1 MIKITRDKGGERVF
15 SLFGS
20 GAGRDDQVT
29 AVSRQAFCDGFAEA
43 FENSVSE
50 RKLQLLAHLEDLEP
64 DEGVRLVIAGLQDLS
79 RPVRQRSK
87 DILRLLARRVTV
99 TEGDPT
105 DLCREKTVM
114 SEAFARTLYDEMQ
127 KTISLDELR
136 EYLTVLLEINGRGP
150 CFAWAFFLNNTVP
163 HNVLID
169 ILRRFPDVLKLRF
182 VYPYLFSEVSGRRR
196 HAPSIRLLIR
206 DVTDKDAA
214 TAFIRRLLTLPSPC
228 LSEVLGRTGSLL
240 YDFVDRLDLAGEA
253 IRLGLSSVRE
263 EAVYDGALFAGA
275 FGRVSRLYPF
285 LSADQ
290 PESLRLGILDVI
302 ARSAAEGDG
311 NIQNALIQL
320 LDDPMEAVALKAFS
334 TLVALEAP
342 DLVSLACGL
351 IDARPALRLRLY
363 KCLSAMNGDALIRV
377 LDRLP
382 ETQAPDARRT
392 LARVLVRKNPE
403 KIEVLFGYYRTDPD
417 EDIRQAAEALF
428 EQVDAIR
435 RKERK
440 ALLRELS
447 PAPPAQARLAGQG
460 TPARMDKLLKQI
472 ADHQGEKKLDL
483 RGEVFSG
490 LDLTGI
496 RMAHLDLRDAVF
508 INCDLSSAQ
517 ISACLFR
524 GAALVNLAMN
534 HVLMDGCDFEHAVLD
549 RVEAGSSRLDRCLF
563 HGTVFSETRLD
574 FSEIQNS
581 YFTGAAFVKCD
592 FSRSDLS
599 LCSFTGARMGLSDFS
614 YCPVFRTDFDQAR
627 ATLCTFT
634 GTCFAQALLS
644 DQTNLDERSEAWD
657 ELNMPPLFFEKKL
670 LDTRWMNIQILT
682 HEMDRQREVFIRHN
696 EQARERAL
704 DAFRAE
710 QADLFELVPLL
721 IHLTQRILPIEKK
734 SEDSYLT
741 ENMMLKNASS
751 GISNYTP
758 SPKTVRLA
766 RKYLRVDK
774 LLLLPGKECHIEAL
788 FTIGSVGTIA
798 QSAESDLDYWVC
810 VDRNR
815 MGPDAVELLK
825 LKLESIERWARQRF
839 GTELHFFVVDPES
852 VREGR
857 FGGSDF
863 ESSGSAQGMIL
874 KEEFYRTMIL
884 VAGKIP
890 FWNVLPAWTDNRYYT
905 LLYNIACRFHDDYL
919 DLGNVGAIP
928 AGEYFGASMWQL
940 FKSLTS
946 PYKSVMKMALLEK
959 YIEEGK
965 KGLLLCNLLK
975 RRWATGK
982 RHVLRQDPYLLLFDE
997 ITDFYRQK
1005 GQDDIARLVKLCF
1018 FLKLAVRSEKQLEQS
1033 VFTMRRRMVEECMAR
1048 YGWDRSRLYDLGHF
1062 DEWTYD
1068 KVLELSGRINAFM
1081 IETYQRLSVTLNH
1094 SPAMDTMITAQDL
1107 TILGRKMFVQFSDH
1121 PFKVK
1126 TLPHVARGRN
1136 LFKQLFLYYR
1146 KTPRTEPVWD
1156 VFPYYD
1162 KKAMA
1167 LGNDWAV
1174 LRDVTHIE
1182 EVAAWV
1188 VHNGI
1193 YQSGTRF
1200 TILPNPSSVSA
1211 QDFQDLLKDMNAFF
1225 VFGEGDA
1232 IPPTRYLETFTMAR
1246 LFIVANFTLERKSDR
1261 LLAFTAV
1268 YMTSWGEMFCRS
1280 YAIPSG
1286 LATPAEAVDWIE
1298 KDLGLSCRNIPL
1310 GGHMPRLSRK
1320 PGMELM

>member
-1 MIKITRDKGGERVF
+1 
-15 SLFGS
+15 
-20 GAGRDDQVT
+20 
-29 AVSRQAFCDGFAEA
+29 
-43 FENSVSE
+43 
-50 RKLQLLAHLEDLEP
+50 
-64 DEGVRLVIAGLQDLS
+64 
-79 RPVRQRSK
+79 
-87 DILRLLARRVTV
+87 
-99 TEGDPT
+99 
-105 DLCREKTVM
+105 M
-114 SEAFARTLYDEMQ
+114 SEAFARTLYGEMQ

-150 CFAWAFFLNNTVP
+150 SFAWAFFLNNTVP

-169 ILRRFPDVLKLRF
+169 ILRRFPDALKLRF

-196 HAPSIRLLIR
+196 HAPSIRLLIK
-206 DVTDKDAA
+206 DISDKDAA
-214 TAFIRRLLTLPSPC
+214 MAFIRRLLAIPSPC
-228 LSEVLGRTGSLL
+228 LSSVLGRTGRLL
-240 YDFVDRLDLAGEA
+240 YDFVERLDLAGEA
-253 IRLGLSSVRE
+253 IRRGLSSTRP
-263 EAVYDGALFAGA
+263 EAILDGALFAGA
-275 FGRVSRLYPF
+275 FGRISRLYPFLAF

-311 NIQNALIQL
+311 QVQNALTVL
-320 LDDPMEAVALKAFS
+320 LGDDLESVTLKTFS
-334 TLVALEAP
+334 TLIALDAP
-342 DLVSLACGL
+342 ELVTLACG
-351 IDARPALRLRLY
+351 IIEDRPALRLRLY
-363 KCLSAMNGDALIRV
+363 KCLAAMKGDALIRV

-382 ETQAPDARRT
+382 EAQSLDARRT
-392 LARVLVRKNPE
+392 LSRVLVRKNPE
-403 KIEVLFGYYRTDPD
+403 KIDVLFGYYKTDPD
-417 EDIRQAAEALF
+417 EEIRQAAETLF
-428 EQVDAIR
+428 DQVESIR
-435 RKERK
+435 LQERK
-440 ALLRELS
+440 TLLRELS
-447 PAPPAQARLAGQG
+447 PAPPAQARLAKQI
-460 TPARMDKLLKQI
+460 TPSRMDKLLKQI

-483 RGEVFSG
+483 RGEVFSD
-490 LDLTGI
+490 LDLTGM
-496 RMAHLDLRDAVF
+496 RLAHLDLREAVF
-508 INCDLSSAQ
+508 VNCDLSSAQ

-524 GAALVNLAMN
+524 GAALVNLTMN
-534 HVLMDGCDFEHAVLD
+534 HVFIDGCDFQNAVFD

-563 HGTVFSETRLD
+563 HQTAFHETRLD
-574 FSEIQNS
+574 FSDIQNS
-581 YFTGAAFVKCD
+581 YFTGADFVKCD
-592 FSRSDLS
+592 LSRSDLS
-599 LCSFTGARMGLSDFS
+599 LCSFAGARMGLSDFS

-634 GTCFAQALLS
+634 GTCFAQALIS
-644 DQTNLDERSEAWD
+644 GETNLDERSDAWD
-657 ELNMPPLFFEKKL
+657 ALNMPPLFFEKKL
-670 LDTRWMNIQILT
+670 LDSRWMNILILT
-682 HEMDRQREVFIRHN
+682 DEMDRQREIFIRHN

-815 MGPDAVELLK
+815 MGPDAVALLT

-839 GTELHFFVVDPES
+839 GTELHFFVVDPEN

-890 FWNVLPAWTDNRYYT
+890 FWNVLPVWTDNRYYP
-905 LLYNIACRFHDDYL
+905 LLHNIASRFHDDYL
-919 DLGNVGAIP
+919 DLGNVGSIP

-965 KGLLLCNLLK
+965 KGLLLCNRLK

-982 RHVLRQDPYLLLFDE
+982 SHVLRQDPYLLLFDE
-997 ITDFYRQK
+997 VSDFYRQK
-1005 GQDDIARLVKLCF
+1005 GQDDIAGLVKLCF
-1018 FLKLAVRSEKQLEQS
+1018 FLKLSVRSEKQLDQS
-1033 VFTMRRRMVEECMAR
+1033 VFGMRKQMVEECMSR
-1048 YGWDRSRLYDLGHF
+1048 YGWDRNRLYDLGHF
-1062 DEWTYD
+1062 DEWPYD
-1068 KVLELSGRINAFM
+1068 KVLDLSGRINGFM
-1081 IETYQRLSVTLNH
+1081 IDTYQRLSSTLNH
-1094 SPAMDTMITAQDL
+1094 SPVMETMITSKDL

-1146 KTPRTEPVWD
+1146 KAPRTEPVWD
-1156 VFPYYD
+1156 VFPFYD
-1162 KKAMA
+1162 KKAMT

-1174 LRDVTHIE
+1174 LRNVAHIE

-1211 QDFQDLLKDMNAFF
+1211 QDFQDLLKDMNDFF

-1261 LLAFTAV
+1261 MIEFTAV

-1280 YAIPSG
+1280 YTTPSG
-1286 LATPAEAVDWIE
+1286 LSSPSEAVDWIE
-1298 KDLGLSCRNIPL
+1298 NDLGLSCRNIPL

-1320 PGMELM
+1320 PGMELL